1 MVETSTADT
10 TFGVP
15 GRTTMTRDNP
25 YDAADKAAAA
35 ISAAS
40 GVEQHDVAIILG
52 SGWASA
58 ADRLGDV
65 RADMELSSI
74 PGFPPPAVAGHRNL
88 VRSITASGQNVLVFG
103 GRSHL
108 YEGHPASTV
117 VHGIR
122 TAAATGCRQV
132 ILTNAA
138 GGLNPDWAVGQLVVI
153 EDQINL
159 TGHSPMVGP
168 PPPDDQP
175 GRFCDLSD
183 AYTPRL
189 RQLAH
194 EVDDRLADGVY
205 AGVIG
210 GNYETP
216 AEIRMLAAAGAH
228 LVGMSTVLETIAARH
243 LGLEVLGVSLV
254 TNLAAGLSP
263 TPLAHAEVLKAA
275 QGAETRVVDLIGGV
289 LSGLAAR

>member
-1 MVETSTADT
+1 MTNSDPYET
-10 TFGVP
+10 
-15 GRTTMTRDNP
+15 
-25 YDAADKAAAA
+25 AALAAAA
-35 ISAAS
+35 IHDAS
-40 GVEQHDVAIILG
+40 GAERHDVAIILG
-52 SGWASA
+52 SGWAGT

-65 RADMELSSI
+65 RADMEMSSV

-88 VRSITASGQNVLVFG
+88 LRSITAHRQNVLVFG

-108 YEGHPASTV
+108 YEGHAASTV

-122 TAAATGCRQV
+122 TAAATGCRTV

-138 GGLNPDWAVGQLVVI
+138 GGLNPSWTVGQLVLI

-168 PPPDDQP
+168 PPPESQP

-183 AYTPRL
+183 LYSPRL

-194 EVDDRLADGVY
+194 EVDHRMADGVY
-205 AGVIG
+205 AGLIG

-216 AEIRMLAAAGAH
+216 AEIRMLAAAGAD
-228 LVGMSTVLETIAARH
+228 LVGMSTVLEAIAARH

-263 TPLAHAEVLKAA
+263 TPLAHAEVLEAA
-275 QGAETRVVDLIGGV
+275 QEAETRVVDLIGGV
-289 LSGLAAR
+289 LSRMAAR